1 MGYSGFPAA
10 PLVDV
15 LLWVELDADE
25 GVGDG
30 LDAGEV
36 FQAVAVPVPGQRGPE
51 FLHSKPTQYLV
62 FINRS

>member
-36 FQAVAVPVPGQRGPE
+36 FQAVAVPVP
-51 FLHSKPTQYLV
+51 
-62 FINRS
+62 